1 VAQLRAAVEGVL
13 RESSRLT
20 IEYVDLADPV
30 TLEALPESATA
41 KELLITV
48 AVIVDGVR
56 LLDERLLGEDLVD
69 ERGGG

>member
-1 VAQLRAAVEGVL
+1 VEGVL